1 MSGSKMIVCSQSGS
15 GQPHLRLSLPPVR
28 DRSGR
33 DGSTGGRGMQG
44 FTLLEVMLAVTLL
57 AIVLPVLLG
66 LRNRGLEFQDRAR
79 DMTKATLLA
88 QEKLLET
95 EFLLAYPMGEQNGDF
110 KEPPPGLATQVAA
123 ESVTLGEDRAP
134 GYRWRRVIIPT
145 PLDRVREVKVQ
156 VLWMRGEMEESV
168 DVSNYVFDTSGTG
181 F

>member
-1 MSGSKMIVCSQSGS
+1 MFGAVMVARSQ
-15 GQPHLRLSLPPVR
+15 R
-28 DRSGR
+28 
-33 DGSTGGRGMQG
+33 G

-66 LRNRGLEFQDRAR
+66 LRNRGLEFQGRAR
-79 DMTKATLLA
+79 DITKATLLA

-95 EFLLAYPMGEQNGDF
+95 EFLLAFPMGEQNGDF
-110 KEPPPGLATQVAA
+110 KDPPPGLATQVAV
-123 ESVTLGEDRAP
+123 EGVTLGEDRAP

-156 VLWMRGEMEESV
+156 VLWMRGETEESV
-168 DVSNYVFDTSGTG
+168 DVSNYVFDTAGTG